1 MSIKYKKGE
10 TMSLEYQ
17 RYGRNKS
24 TAINNAYI
32 NSGLFRRKFDKITK
46 HDKINKILYS
56 KAKEMLKHRS
66 GTLYEDMYWIDGD
79 TGEVVASALDEQTEE
94 KIEYTKS
101 IFKAINGKD
110 NLVTMHTHP
119 HSMPPSIADFNSCFK
134 HNYAVCL
141 VICHDGTIYSYTS
154 AQRVQDDLYQLYVKE
169 FRNNRNTKE
178 DAERNAQLAAL
189 TQISRNYKIHFQEV
203 E

>member
-1 MSIKYKKGE
+1 M
-10 TMSLEYQ
+10 
-17 RYGRNKS
+17 
-24 TAINNAYI
+24 
-32 NSGLFRRKFDKITK
+32 
-46 HDKINKILYS
+46 
-56 KAKEMLKHRS
+56 
-66 GTLYEDMYWIDGD
+66 
-79 TGEVVASALDEQTEE
+79 DEQTEE

-154 AQRVQDDLYQLYVKE
+154 AQRVPDDLYQLYVKE

>member
-32 NSGLFRRKFDKITK
+32 DSGLFRRKFDKITK

-79 TGEVVASALDEQTEE
+79 TGEIVASALDE
-94 KIEYTKS
+94 KIEKGIVYTHS
-101 IFKAINGKD
+101 IYRAINGKE
-110 NLVTMHTHP
+110 NLIAMHTHP
-119 HSMPPSIADFNSCFK
+119 NSMPPSIADFNSCFK

-141 VICHDGTIYSYTS
+141 VICHDGTVYSYTS
-154 AQRVQDDLYQLYVKE
+154 KQKTPDELYRMYIQEFSEYGNDEKEAQIR
-169 FRNNRNTKE
+169 
-178 DAERNAQLAAL
+178 AL
-189 TQISRNYKIHFQEV
+189 NELKRSYKIDFQEV
-203 E
+203 K